1 MAGIPGAAGPGAPF
15 PQWSVNTSG
24 YIVAEVPNASA
35 KAIAEAVTFPDRLV
49 FFTSQQAADRW
60 VASQGHTPVNG
71 TTVGQLGGQAVINA
85 GTGAA
90 TKIDSAVGNPLAWLS
105 NIGQFFTA
113 LTQPNLW
120 LRVSKVL
127 LGGVLV
133 VAGLIK
139 LTGTDKKVYGLA
151 GMAASKLPGV

>member
-1 MAGIPGAAGPGAPF
+1 MANPPGAAGPGAPF
-15 PQWSVNTSG
+15 PQWTVNTSG
-24 YIVAEVPNASA
+24 WIVAEVVNAQE
-35 KAIAEAVTFPDRLV
+35 KALAEAATWPNRLI
-49 FFTSQQAADRW
+49 FFTSRSAAEAY
-60 VASQGHTPVNG
+60 VTSQGHKAVTSPAAAA
-71 TTVGQLGGQAVINA
+71 GGQAALNA
-85 GTGAA
+85 GSKAA
-90 TKIDSAVGNPLAWLS
+90 AAVGNPLDWLA
-105 NIGQFFTA
+105 NIGQFFSA

-139 LTGTDKKVYGLA
+139 LTGTDRKVYGIA

>member
-15 PQWSVNTSG
+15 PQWTVNTSG
-24 YIVAEVPNASA
+24 FVVAEVVNAQE
-35 KAIAEAVTFPDRLV
+35 KALAEAATFPNKLI
-49 FFTSQQAADRW
+49 FFTSRQAALNY
-60 VASQGHTPVNG
+60 VASQGHKPVTTPAAAA
-71 TTVGQLGGQAVINA
+71 GGQAALNV
-85 GTGAA
+85 GSKAA
-90 TKIDSAVGNPLAWLS
+90 AAVGNPLDWLS
-105 NIGQFFTA
+105 NIGQFFSA

-120 LRVSKVL
+120 LRLTKVL

-139 LTGTDKKVYGLA
+139 LTGTDKKVYGIA

>member
-15 PQWSVNTSG
+15 PQWTVNTSG
-24 YIVAEVPNASA
+24 WVVAEVVNAQA
-35 KAIAEAVTFPDRLV
+35 KALAVAASFPNKLV
-49 FFTSQQAADRW
+49 FFTSRQAADNY
-60 VASQGHTPVNG
+60 AHSQGHTPV
-71 TTVGQLGGQAVINA
+71 TTPTAALGGQAAVNA
-85 GTGAA
+85 GAKAA
-90 TKIDSAVGNPLAWLS
+90 AAAGNPLDWLS
-105 NIGQFFTA
+105 NIGQFFSA

-120 LRVSKVL
+120 LRISKVV

-151 GMAASKLPGV
+151 GAAASKLPGV